1 MSSYVEQEDT
11 REVIDITELNA
22 EIARIVSRQQELR
35 TSTDKIVADVP
46 GSFLRGR
53 LRVPGRI
60 RASLDHALERGLI
73 TMRGY
78 DRCLRVA
85 WTAADLA
92 GRPVPAREDIAEALY
107 MRRAAA

>member
-1 MSSYVEQEDT
+1 MSFIDEARTQDGRAGGTCKVSSYVEQEDT

-78 DRCLRVA
+78 DRCLRV
-85 WTAADLA
+85 
-92 GRPVPAREDIAEALY
+92 RKSRF
-107 MRRAAA
+107 